1 MKMKKHWNA
10 ECEEHND
17 FKIGFCTFSQVQNQI
32 GGQNQCSI
40 SEDNTDSS
48 GFSQIAHLQYV
59 AIKLPVLHGLEM

>member
-48 GFSQIAHLQYV
+48 GFSQIAYLQYA